1 MNGDLARS
9 NSLADLAA
17 RISVEHEAA
26 TGAVKRGL
34 QHAISAGDLLLEAKA
49 QLKHG
54 QWLPWLESCGLSER
68 TAQRYIRLARN
79 REAIEAK
86 SDNVSDLSVSAAL
99 ALVSAPRDFKDDVAE
114 ASISLADDSADAA
127 AAWVELQNVLTDSAN
142 RRALWTEAQAAA
154 DKIGRLFEQCDEERR
169 PALGRFIEDCAEC
182 EQITAKCR
190 EMNRNGSDSEPSRV
204 GDVRNIRDLAV
215 AWLSEVETAALN
227 HRAAS

>member
-1 MNGDLARS
+1 MSGDLARS

-99 ALVSAPRDFKDDVAE
+99 TLVSAPRDFKDDVAE

-127 AAWVELQNVLTDSAN
+127 AAWVELQKVLTDSAS
-142 RRALWTEAQAAA
+142 RRALWTEAQAAV
-154 DKIGRLFEQCDEERR
+154 DKIGQLYEQCDEERQ
-169 PALGRFIEDCAEC
+169 PTLGRFIEGCAEC
-182 EQITAKCR
+182 AQITTKCK
-190 EMNRNGSDSEPSRV
+190 EIDSICADDYCSKNTGYFRNL
-204 GDVRNIRDLAV
+204 RDIAV
-215 AWLSEVETAALN
+215 PGWIKLKLR
-227 HRAAS
+227 H